1 MKTYN
6 QFISEIIRTVDG
18 MKNLGQDDIMKA
30 MDIIDKTGTS
40 RADKKKRRT
49 NFLKDVTGVNL
60 PWYKLKGT
68 KIYFVMK
75 ILML

>member
-18 MKNLGQDDIMKA
+18 MKNLGQDDIKKA

-60 PWYKLKGT
+60 P
-68 KIYFVMK
+68 
-75 ILML
+75 

>member
-6 QFISEIIRTVDG
+6 QFISEIIRTVDV

-60 PWYKLKGT
+60 P
-68 KIYFVMK
+68 
-75 ILML
+75 